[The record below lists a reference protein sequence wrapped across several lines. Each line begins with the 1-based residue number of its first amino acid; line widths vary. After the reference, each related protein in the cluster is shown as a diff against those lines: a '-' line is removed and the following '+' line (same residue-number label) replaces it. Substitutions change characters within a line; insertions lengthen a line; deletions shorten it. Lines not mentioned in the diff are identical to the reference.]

1 MNITIQAVRDEDGS
15 GRIIITGEC
24 TSEAHVDNVLSVCVK
39 TPVLA

>member
-24 TSEAHVDNVLSVCVK
+24 TYKAPVDNVLSVCVK
-39 TPVLA
+39 IPVLA